1 MQETNKKTDVAEKL
15 LPDGSTNEDFRLTA
29 HQLA

>member
-15 LPDGSTNEDFRLTA
+15 LPDGNHEDFRLTA